1 MNYNCLLFDLDGT
14 LVNSRYDL
22 VNSVNLMLTDF
33 GLEPIADH
41 GVLGFVGE
49 GIELLIERS
58 LAFAL
63 GNQPASDAVREALL
77 VYRSHYSVHLLDTTR
92 TNPEV
97 EATLH
102 HFSNLPKAVVTNKPL
117 GLTRKLLEGLC
128 LDRHFT
134 AIIGGDSLS
143 QRKPSAEPLLEAAR
157 VCREPAEKCLM
168 IGDSRIDIEAGRA
181 AGIDTCG
188 YVPGFRGRAELEA
201 AGADL
206 LIDCFSELREVVEGS
221 RGRR

>member
-14 LVNSRYDL
+14 LVDSRWDL
-22 VNSVNLMLTDF
+22 VNSVNLMLADF
-33 GLEPIADH
+33 GLEPIAGH

-63 GNQPASDAVREALL
+63 GNQPGSAHVREALH
-77 VYRSHYSVHLLDTTR
+77 VYRSHYAVHLLDTTR

-97 EATLH
+97 EATLDYFAH
-102 HFSNLPKAVVTNKPL
+102 LPKAVVTNKPV
-117 GLTRKLLEGLC
+117 GLTRKLLEGLS
-128 LDRHFT
+128 LHGHFA

-157 VCREPAEKCLM
+157 LCGQPAARCLM
-168 IGDSRIDIEAGRA
+168 VGDSRIDIEAGRA

-188 YVPGFRGRAELEA
+188 YIPGFRGRDELEA
-201 AGADL
+201 AGANL
-206 LIDCFSELREVVEGS
+206 LIDCFSELRDLVG
-221 RGRR
+221 GAPGKG

>member
-14 LVNSRYDL
+14 LVDSRWDL
-22 VNSVNLMLTDF
+22 VNSVNLMLVDF
-33 GLEPIADH
+33 GLEPIAGE

-63 GNQPASDAVREALL
+63 GNQPGSDHVREALH
-77 VYRSHYSVHLLDTTR
+77 VYRSHYAVHLLDTTR

-97 EATLH
+97 EATLNY
-102 HFSNLPKAVVTNKPL
+102 FADLPKAVVTNKPV
-117 GLTRKLLEGLC
+117 GLTRKLLEGLS
-128 LDRHFT
+128 LHGHFA

-157 VCREPAEKCLM
+157 LCGRPAARCLM
-168 IGDSRIDIEAGRA
+168 VGDSRIDIEAGRA

-188 YVPGFRGRAELEA
+188 YIPGFRGRGELEA
-201 AGADL
+201 AGANL
-206 LIDCFSELREVVEGS
+206 LINCFSELRDLVGVAPGK
-221 RGRR
+221 R